1 MFYECHTLLKK
12 RRDIVFYCFNFFFPP
27 RHSFF
32 GCPTPQKLKTGWEIV
47 LRGDENKNVGRRART
62 AWVGQEHRL
71 FHKTNG
77 EWMKS

>member
-1 MFYECHTLLKK
+1 M
-12 RRDIVFYCFNFFFPP
+12 DIAFDGFNFFFLFP

-32 GCPTPQKLKTGWEIV
+32 GCPTPQKPKTGWEIV

-62 AWVGQEHRL
+62 AWVGKEHRL